1 MANYS
6 VVLFKNKKKKRIIN
20 KFITAEKAHS
30 FYKNMMKES
39 EEVIFD
45 VQIESGHITTYE
57 LGIIHMSSEQKEP
70 VYLTD
75 ELGRFL
81 KVKLD
86 EKGMT
91 LILIAPYKKQE
102 SIYDL
107 QQKKKI
113 LIDEFVKRYIKGD
126 GIKMVYSLNNKIVIQ
141 EDSKFS
147 LFTLKSEDE
156 SIRFIECLSSHFH
169 RIKRGDCLFI
179 KDNSTPQ
186 KKYLYSL
193 LESNGFDKKILYRKF
208 TSLLQ

>member
-1 MANYS
+1 M
-6 VVLFKNKKKKRIIN
+6 KK
-20 KFITAEKAHS
+20 
-30 FYKNMMKES
+30 S
-39 EEVIFD
+39 EDVIFD
-45 VQIESGHITTYE
+45 VQIESGNLTTYE
-57 LGIIHMSSEQKEP
+57 LGIVHMSSEQKEP

-91 LILIAPYKKQE
+91 LILISPYRKQE

-113 LIDEFVKRYIKGD
+113 LIDEFVKKYMKGD

-169 RIKRGDCLFI
+169 KIKRGDCPFI
-179 KDNSTPQ
+179 KDNTTPQ

-208 TSLLQ
+208 TSLPQ

>member
-20 KFITAEKAHS
+20 KFITADKAHS
-30 FYKNMMKES
+30 FYKNMIKES

-45 VQIESGHITTYE
+45 VQIESGYITTYE

-113 LIDEFVKRYIKGD
+113 LIDELVKRYMKGD

-169 RIKRGDCLFI
+169 KIKRGDCLFI

>member
-6 VVLFKNKKKKRIIN
+6 VVLFKNKKKKKIIN

-30 FYKNMMKES
+30 FYKKLIKES
-39 EEVIFD
+39 DDVIFD
-45 VQIESGHITTYE
+45 VQIESGKLTSYE
-57 LGIIHMSSEQKEP
+57 LGIVHMSSEQKEP

-91 LILIAPYKKQE
+91 LILISPYKKSE

-107 QQKKKI
+107 QTKQKI
-113 LIDEFVKRYIKGD
+113 FVDEFIKKYLKGI
-126 GIKMVYSLNNKIVIQ
+126 GIKMVYSLNNKIVVQ
-141 EDSKFS
+141 DDEKFS
-147 LFTLKSEDE
+147 LFTLKSEEE
-156 SIRFIECLSSHFH
+156 SIRFIECVSSHFH
-169 RIKRGDCLFI
+169 KIKRGDCLFV
-179 KDNSTPQ
+179 KDSSTPQ

-208 TSLLQ
+208 TSLPQ

>member
-169 RIKRGDCLFI
+169 KIKRGDCLFI